1 VALYLFDEG
10 AGNRVRNAF
19 GTTAPLIIP
28 DHPAF
33 QREVL
38 DQPLINKYNR
48 LSYVKD
54 GVVNILGFVPF
65 GFFLS
70 LWMIKTGRWSRGT
83 IILIAVGLGALVSLT
98 IELIQVFIPVRDS
111 SLMDLVCN
119 TFGTLIGARVW
130 VFAGSSKVIGI

>member
-130 VFAGSSKVIGI
+130 VFAGSSKVIRI